1 MKLTVR
7 QLFVGFK
14 SYFDKIE
21 VNDKSALLSDEYRS
35 YGDSPKAQAIYEEA
49 MDKYGN
55 YYVLDFLYWTD
66 NNSITVDVVETLE
79 ELEDNE

>member
-7 QLFVGFK
+7 QLFEGFK
-14 SYFDKIE
+14 LYFDKIE

-49 MDKYGN
+49 MGKYGD
-55 YYVLDFLYWTD
+55 YYVVDFLYWVD
-66 NNSITVDVVETLE
+66 NNSMEVCVVETVE
-79 ELEDNE
+79 ELEDN

>member
-7 QLFVGFK
+7 QLFEGFK

-35 YGDSPKAQAIYEEA
+35 YGDSQKSQAIYDEA
-49 MDKYGN
+49 MEKYGN
-55 YYVLDFLYWTD
+55 YYVLGFLYWVD
-66 NNSITVDVVETLE
+66 NNSMEVCVVETVE
-79 ELEDNE
+79 ELEDN